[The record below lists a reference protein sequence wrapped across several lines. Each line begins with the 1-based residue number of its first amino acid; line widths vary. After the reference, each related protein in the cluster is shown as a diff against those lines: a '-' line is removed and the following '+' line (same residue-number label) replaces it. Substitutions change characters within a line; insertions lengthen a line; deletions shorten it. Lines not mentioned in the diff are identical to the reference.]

1 MSKTISARIDDTLHS
16 MITDEANQKGKTVNE
31 SLKEMLNN
39 HFNGEQKEEG
49 NLSQIAENSEM
60 VLQLN
65 KTIEENKKTQQN
77 QIEDIHKLL
86 PKVIDLIRQTNTNI
100 IEAVDQ
106 RLEDHESK
114 YKHVTKCIGF
124 SRNSS

>member
-1 MSKTISARIDDTLHS
+1 MSKTISARIDDTMHT
-16 MITDEANQKGKTVNE
+16 MVTDEANQEGITVNE
-31 SLKEMLNN
+31 KLKEMLNN
-39 HFNGEQKEEG
+39 HFNEEG
-49 NLSQIAENSEM
+49 KKEIPQSQNEASEEAIIK
-60 VLQLN
+60 LDQKQSN
-65 KTIEENKKTQQN
+65 QQN

-86 PKVIDLIRQTNTNI
+86 PKVIDLITQTKTN

-106 RLEDHESK
+106 RMNDHESK

>member
-1 MSKTISARIDDTLHS
+1 MSKTISARIDDTMHT
-16 MITDEANQKGKTVNE
+16 MITDEANQEGITVNE
-31 SLKEMLNN
+31 KLKGMLNN
-39 HFNGEQKEEG
+39 HFNEEG
-49 NLSQIAENSEM
+49 KKEIPQSQNEASEEAIIK
-60 VLQLN
+60 LDQKQSN
-65 KTIEENKKTQQN
+65 QQN
-77 QIEDIHKLL
+77 QIEDIHILL

-124 SRNSS
+124 NRNSS

>member
-16 MITDEANQKGKTVNE
+16 MVTDEANQKGKTVNE

-60 VLQLN
+60 VLQLT
-65 KTIEENKKTQQN
+65 KTIEENKKN
-77 QIEDIHKLL
+77 QENHIAGINKILEKIVDSIAPIQRSTLQ
-86 PKVIDLIRQTNTNI
+86 I
-100 IEAVDQ
+100 VDQ
-106 RLEDHESK
+106 RLEDHERK
-114 YKHVTKCIGF
+114 YKHEKEFHSSLKC
-124 SRNSS
+124 NL